1 MQNII
6 KVDSGGNSHV
16 HFVYFFLGCVQ
27 IVVPTVSFQ
36 RSLVLVILNVS
47 LSISSHF
54 YSDIKH
60 SLSLPLIQM
69 SASVDRDYS
78 GMLSFRL
85 FHALLVLSTILLL
98 NVLFTSG
105 LSTSIFF
112 P

>member
-60 SLSLPLIQM
+60 SLS
-69 SASVDRDYS
+69 STTYTNVSVCRDGTIS
-78 GMLSFRL
+78 GCSLSDCFMHFL
-85 FHALLVLSTILLL
+85 Y
-98 NVLFTSG
+98 
-105 LSTSIFF
+105 
-112 P
+112 

>member
-36 RSLVLVILNVS
+36 RLLVLVILNVS

-54 YSDIKH
+54 DSDIKH
-60 SLSLPLIQM
+60 SLSFTTYTNV
-69 SASVDRDYS
+69 SVCRD
-78 GMLSFRL
+78 G
-85 FHALLVLSTILLL
+85 T
-98 NVLFTSG
+98 T
-105 LSTSIFF
+105 

>member
-36 RSLVLVILNVS
+36 RLLVLVILNVS
-47 LSISSHF
+47 LSIFSHF

-60 SLSLPLIQM
+60 SLSFTTYANVSVCRDETTPGCSLSNCFMPLL
-69 SASVDRDYS
+69 Y
-78 GMLSFRL
+78 
-85 FHALLVLSTILLL
+85 
-98 NVLFTSG
+98 
-105 LSTSIFF
+105 
-112 P
+112 